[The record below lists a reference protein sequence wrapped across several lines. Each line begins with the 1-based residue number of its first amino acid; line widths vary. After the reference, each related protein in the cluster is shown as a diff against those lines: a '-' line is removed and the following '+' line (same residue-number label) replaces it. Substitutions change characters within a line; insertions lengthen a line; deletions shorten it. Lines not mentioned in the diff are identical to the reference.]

1 MFEKLFVGR
10 SHLLRKIKNA
20 EKVFSN
26 KNPKSSDFTPDEE
39 KKYFKMFKPVYNKML
54 KIYNCDMKHHQIA
67 ALISSLKK
75 NGYNLE
81 KADKVYFKKLK
92 EGYEFLSK
100 CIKDNK
106 EKYDNTTVTV
116 FLRGYE
122 LINDPKLRSMIL
134 KAEQQYKNKTKK
146 SKIDDKTSNFAEISA
161 IFIVLYMVL
170 IIALI
175 LYLVIVIIALI
186 VDISDYEYAHA
197 RKTKMYDFDIDGL
210 EKKNSAFIVNVMYP
224 LVDIITFFEK
234 VDMNKMLKLS
244 NTEISKMDTQDWK
257 ERGYEAHLTVKG
269 QMLENMKNYYGVE
282 DMGVGLIVAIVAGV
296 GLFLMVLFPAIRNL
310 IYWFESTKV
319 DMRDFYV
326 EEAELLENNVAKL
339 QEQLENSKDDREK
352 AKLQA
357 VIDKQIAYREKM
369 LQKADKWYV
378 EEKNVE
384 KIAES
389 QYNEDERVFNEED
402 KSSEEPTIYI

>member
-10 SHLLRKIKNA
+10 SHLARKIKNA
-20 EKVFSN
+20 KKTFSN

-39 KKYFKMFKPVYNKML
+39 KKYFKMFKPIYNKML

-67 ALISSLKK
+67 ALIASLKK
-75 NGYNLE
+75 NNYDIA

-100 CIKDNK
+100 CLKDNK
-106 EKYDNTTVTV
+106 EKYNDTTVQV
-116 FLRGYE
+116 FLKGYE
-122 LINDPKLRSMIL
+122 LATDPKLRAMIL
-134 KAEQQYKNKTKK
+134 KAEKQYKNRISK
-146 SKIDDKTSNFAEISA
+146 SKIDDKTSNFAEIGA
-161 IFIVLYMVL
+161 IFVVLYMVL
-170 IIALI
+170 VIALI
-175 LYLVIVIIALI
+175 LYMVIVIIALL
-186 VDISDYEYAHA
+186 VDMSDYTYAHA
-197 RKTKMYDFDIDGL
+197 RKTKMYDFDIDGV
-210 EKKNSAFIVNVMYP
+210 EKKNAAFIVNVMYP
-224 LVDIITFFEK
+224 LVEIEEFFSN
-234 VDMNKMLKLS
+234 VDMEKMLKLA
-244 NTEISKMDTQDWK
+244 NTEVSKMDSQDYK
-257 ERGYEAHLTVKG
+257 QRGYESHLTIKG
-269 QMLENMKNYYGVE
+269 KTLENMQNYYGVE

-352 AKLQA
+352 AKLQS

-369 LQKADKWYV
+369 LQKADKWYI

-384 KIAES
+384 QIAES

-402 KSSEEPTIYI
+402 RTSEEPTIYI

>member
-10 SHLLRKIKNA
+10 SHLARKIKNA

-67 ALISSLKK
+67 ALITALKK

-81 KADKVYFKKLK
+81 KADKVYFKKLT

-100 CIKDNK
+100 CIKENK
-106 EKYDNTTVTV
+106 EKYDNTTAKV
-116 FLRGYE
+116 FVKGYE
-122 LINDPKLRSMIL
+122 LITDPKLRATIVR
-134 KAEQQYKNKTKK
+134 AENEYKNRTKK
-146 SKIDDKTSNFAEISA
+146 RKLDDKTSNFGELGA
-161 IFIVLYMVL
+161 IFIVLYIVL
-170 IIALI
+170 MIALI
-175 LYLVIVIIALI
+175 LYLVIVIIALLI
-186 VDISDYEYAHA
+186 DIADVDFAHA
-197 RKTKMYDFDIDGL
+197 RKIKMYNFDIDGL
-210 EKKNSAFIVNVMYP
+210 EKKHSAFIVNVMYP

-234 VDMNKMLKLS
+234 VDMNKMLKLT
-244 NTEISKMDTQDWK
+244 NTEISKMDSQDYK

-339 QEQLENSKDDREK
+339 QEQLDNSKDDREK

-357 VIDKQIAYREKM
+357 VIDKQTAYRAKM
-369 LQKADKWYV
+369 LQKADKWYI

-384 KIAES
+384 QIAES
-389 QYNEDERVFNEED
+389 QYNEDERIFTEED
-402 KSSEEPTIYI
+402 RASEEPTIYI